1 MDKNEFRYIKD
12 GDLIRVR
19 PKTEEEKMGFI
30 RSVVE
35 FIKEEVR
42 ELWSLVETKDK

>member
-1 MDKNEFRYIKD
+1 MDKNEFRYLED
-12 GDLIRVR
+12 EDLVTRVR
-19 PKTEEEKMGFI
+19 IVEYEEKPGLI

-42 ELWSLVETKDK
+42 ELWSLVK